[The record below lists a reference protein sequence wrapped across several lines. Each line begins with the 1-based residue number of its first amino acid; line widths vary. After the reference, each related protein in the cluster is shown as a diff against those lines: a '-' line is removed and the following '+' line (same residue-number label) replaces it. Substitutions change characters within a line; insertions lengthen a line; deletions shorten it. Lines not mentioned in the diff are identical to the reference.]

1 MTSWPPSIETMVDD
15 PAREELKDRKG
26 RPVDLPEGWTQGQ
39 VGLVARVYEQ
49 EDFIDLLLAY
59 FDLTR
64 ELRTNPER
72 WRPDKQD
79 NLDMLHRADELAETI
94 QALRP

>member
-1 MTSWPPSIETMVDD
+1 MVDD

-26 RPVDLPEGWTQGQ
+26 RPVQNPEGG
-39 VGLVARVYEQ
+39 AIEP
-49 EDFIDLLLAY
+49 LLWAY
-59 FDLTR
+59 FDLTQ